1 MTIIPVIL
9 SGGIG
14 SRLWPASRTAHP
26 KQLHALV
33 SERTML
39 QETLVRT
46 REALAKSGEAAAE
59 PIIVCNARHAAEI
72 ERQMEAVD
80 AIQHRA
86 ITEPVGRNT
95 APAAALA
102 ALLATEQDPEAVLI
116 ILPADHHI
124 TDSEAY
130 RRAVDRAVAL
140 AKDGRVVTYGIV
152 PHAPETGYGY
162 IRRGDALG
170 GHDDS
175 YVVAEFVEK
184 PSREVAETYLATGN
198 YFWNG
203 GIFTVRCDTLL
214 AEMGEHCGDILDCC
228 REAMDKATRTNRLVA
243 PDADIFAGCRSD
255 SIDYAVMEHTEK
267 AAVVSADM
275 GWNDV
280 GSWMAIHDIADK
292 DERGNAISG
301 DVIAVDCEGS
311 LVRSESRLV
320 AVAGIRDLV
329 VVETADAV
337 LVTTRERAQDVKHI
351 VSALTKSSRSEI

>member
-46 REALAKSGEAAAE
+46 RDALAQSGSTADE
-59 PIIVCNARHAAEI
+59 PIIVCNARHAGEI
-72 ERQMEAVD
+72 ERQLD
-80 AIQHRA
+80 AIGVGQHRA

-102 ALLATEQDPEAVLI
+102 ALLAAEQDPEAVLI

-124 TDSEAY
+124 VDSEAY
-130 RRAVDRAVAL
+130 RQAVDRAVAL
-140 AKDGRVVTYGIV
+140 AQAGKVVTYGIV
-152 PHAPETGYGY
+152 PHTPETGYGY
-162 IRRGDALG
+162 IRRGDGIGDG
-170 GHDDS
+170 GQS
-175 YVVAEFVEK
+175 FVVAEFVEK
-184 PSREVAETYLATGN
+184 PSRDIAEQYVSSGQ

-203 GIFTVRCDTLL
+203 GIFTVRTDTLL
-214 AEMGEHCGDILDCC
+214 NEMAAHCADILDCC
-228 REAMDKATRTNRLVA
+228 RQAMDAASRTNRLVM
-243 PDADIFAGCRSD
+243 PDPAIFAGCRSD
-255 SIDYAVMEHTEK
+255 SIDYAVMEHTDK

-275 GWNDV
+275 GWSDV
-280 GSWMAIHDIADK
+280 GSWTAIHDIADT
-292 DERGNAISG
+292 DANGNSFSG
-301 DVIAVDCEGS
+301 DVLAVDAEGS

-337 LVTTRERAQDVKHI
+337 LVTTREKAQNVKDI
-351 VSALTKSSRSEI
+351 VSELTKKDRSEI